1 MKLIIF
7 GPPGAGKG
15 TYSSRIATNLD
26 IVKISTG
33 DIFREEIDRK
43 TAMGRTMER
52 YVTTGA
58 LIPDDLV
65 IAILK
70 TRIDAVAERG
80 FILDGYPRTLSQA
93 QALDVI
99 TPIDAIVNLIA
110 PSELLVEKISSRR
123 ICRRCGEIYNIAD
136 INTTING
143 VTFRLPPLAPQR
155 DGICD
160 KCGGDLYQR
169 ADDRPDVVLD
179 RLEVYTQ
186 QSRPVLSHYRGRVPF
201 IDIEASETA
210 AVMADEIT
218 RRLKALLVEGG

>member
-15 TYSSRIATNLD
+15 TYSSRIAAKLD
-26 IVKISTG
+26 IAKISAG

-43 TAMGRTMER
+43 TAMGRTMEQ

-58 LIPDDLV
+58 LIPDPLV
-65 IAILK
+65 ISVLK
-70 TRIDAVAERG
+70 MRIDEEADRG
-80 FILDGYPRTLSQA
+80 FILDGFPRTLSQA
-93 QALDVI
+93 QALAAI

-110 PSELLVEKISSRR
+110 PTGLLVEKISSRR
-123 ICRRCGEIYNIAD
+123 ICRSCGEIYNIAD
-136 INTTING
+136 INTTIDG
-143 VTFRLPPLAPQR
+143 VTYRLPPLAPQR

-160 KCGGDLYQR
+160 KCGGKLYQR
-169 ADDRPDVVLD
+169 ADDRPAVVLE
-179 RLEVYTQ
+179 RLDVYAR
-186 QSRPVLSHYRGRVPF
+186 QSQPVLDYYRGRVPF
-201 IDIEASETA
+201 VDIEASKAA

>member
-15 TYSSRIATNLD
+15 TFSSRIALKLA
-26 IVKISTG
+26 IPKISTG

-43 TAMGRTMER
+43 TVMGRTIER

-58 LIPDDLV
+58 LVPDDIV
-65 IAILK
+65 IAVLK
-70 TRIDAVAERG
+70 KRIDEVAAGG
-80 FILDGYPRTLSQA
+80 FILDGFPRTLSQT
-93 QALDVI
+93 QALDAI
-99 TPIDAIVNLIA
+99 TPIDAIVNLLA
-110 PSELLVEKISSRR
+110 PTGLLVEKISSRR
-123 ICRRCGEIYNIAD
+123 ICRSCGEIYNIAD

-143 VTFRLPPLAPQR
+143 VTYLLPPLAPQR

-169 ADDRPDVVLD
+169 SDDRPDVVLD
-179 RLEVYTQ
+179 RLEVYAR
-186 QSRPVLSHYRGRVPF
+186 QSRPVLDHYRGRVPF
-201 IDIEASETA
+201 IDIEASKA
-210 AVMADEIT
+210 ATVMADEIT